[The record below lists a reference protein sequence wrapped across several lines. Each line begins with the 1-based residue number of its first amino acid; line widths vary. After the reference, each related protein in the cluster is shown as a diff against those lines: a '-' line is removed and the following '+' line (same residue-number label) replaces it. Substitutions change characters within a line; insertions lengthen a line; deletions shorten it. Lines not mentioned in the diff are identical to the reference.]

1 MRSQAWQVGLDI
13 QAGFARAIAVQR
25 RHYGWQ
31 LRQWWEH
38 PLPPLSL
45 RGGILHE
52 TTALSAILSNWRRT
66 LPVKISLRICLPA
79 HRVMQHSLPLPDA
92 RLSGAARSAFT
103 LASGAKHFPLSVEQL
118 VMDYRAAPMDAQNII
133 VTAARREE
141 MQQWQRFLAESH
153 LVPEVVELAPCAL
166 QLAASCAGESADKLL
181 LHRLDEGWLWVSP
194 HGLPFQFGVFDAQ
207 EVKDISQLAGLAKE
221 QYRAAKLCD
230 EEMLFSSSRVEELP
244 LGVGAWSPFR
254 ALTQLS
260 PPLPANPAAFALAM
274 GLALRARDS

>member
-1 MRSQAWQVGLDI
+1 
-13 QAGFARAIAVQR
+13 
-25 RHYGWQ
+25 
-31 LRQWWEH
+31 
-38 PLPPLSL
+38 
-45 RGGILHE
+45 
-52 TTALSAILSNWRRT
+52 
-66 LPVKISLRICLPA
+66 
-79 HRVMQHSLPLPDA
+79 MQHSLPLPDA
-92 RLSGAARSAFT
+92 RLSGAARSAFI

-166 QLAASCAGESADKLL
+166 QLAASCAGESSDKLL

>member
-1 MRSQAWQVGLDI
+1 
-13 QAGFARAIAVQR
+13 
-25 RHYGWQ
+25 
-31 LRQWWEH
+31 
-38 PLPPLSL
+38 
-45 RGGILHE
+45 
-52 TTALSAILSNWRRT
+52 
-66 LPVKISLRICLPA
+66 
-79 HRVMQHSLPLPDA
+79 MQHSLPFPDA
-92 RLSGAARSAFT
+92 RLSGAARSAFI

-166 QLAASCAGESADKLL
+166 QLAASCAGESSDKLL

-207 EVKDISQLAGLAKE
+207 EVKDISQLASLAKE
-221 QYRAAKLCD
+221 QYRAVKLCD